1 MSYIKKILPFLLL
14 AIFTFSCEKDDKSI
28 DESKIISIPD
38 PNLKKLLYT
47 ALKKDLSETI
57 TEKEAKTLDF
67 IFLAFDNPQE
77 TIKNLSGIEYFE
89 NLQVLSFYPDK
100 KINNVDLLKN
110 LKITSIFLSDRNL
123 KEDEPLELDAN
134 SFPKSLTS
142 LSFGSRIE
150 IKNISSL
157 KELSELSIGK
167 YEYNRKD
174 EPLELDANSF
184 PKGLTSL
191 SFGNRIEVKNISSLK
206 ELSELSISTSRN
218 RNTKK
223 EIDIAFLENL
233 PKLTSISIDGFKIS
247 NQETLKKL
255 KNLEVM
261 NFDATKLEDL
271 DFLKNSKNTLKEVS
285 LPINSQAD
293 FSNLSNFPNLT
304 SVDVYSS
311 NSNSIELDLTP
322 LLNKTKLT
330 YLYVSDKNFT
340 LNIKQIKSFKNLRL
354 LFLPDSFSSLE
365 KEEIISSYPTD
376 TKVSFFK

>member
-47 ALKKDLSETI
+47 GLKKDLSETI
-57 TEKEAKTLDF
+57 TEKEAKTLNF
-67 IFLAFDNPQE
+67 TFLAPDNPQE

-89 NLQVLSFYPDK
+89 NLQLLSFYPDK

-110 LKITSIFLSDRNL
+110 LKITSIVLSDRNL

-157 KELSELSIGK
+157 KELSELDIGK

-206 ELSELSISTSRN
+206 ELSELRISTSSN

-233 PKLTSISIDGFKIS
+233 PKLTSISYIGNFKIS

-255 KNLEVM
+255 KNLEVV
-261 NFDATKLEDL
+261 NFDATKLEGL
-271 DFLKNSKNTLKEVS
+271 DFLKNSKNTLKEVL

-293 FSNLSNFPNLT
+293 FSNLSDFPNLT
-304 SVDVYSS
+304 RVKVYS
-311 NSNSIELDLTP
+311 SNSIELDLTP
-322 LLNKTKLT
+322 LLNKTKLI
-330 YLYVSDKNFT
+330 YLYVSDKDFT
-340 LNIKQIKSFKNLRL
+340 LNIKQIKSFKNLRW

-376 TKVSFFK
+376 TSRVVFY

>member
-89 NLQVLSFYPDK
+89 NLQLLSFYPDK

-110 LKITSIFLSDRNL
+110 LKITSIVLSDRNL

-206 ELSELSISTSRN
+206 ELSELRISTSSN

-233 PKLTSISIDGFKIS
+233 PKLTSISYIGNFKIS

-271 DFLKNSKNTLKEVS
+271 DFLKNSKNTLKEVL

-293 FSNLSNFPNLT
+293 FSNLSDFPNLT
-304 SVDVYSS
+304 RVKVYS
-311 NSNSIELDLTP
+311 SNSIELDLTP
-322 LLNKTKLT
+322 LLNKTKLI
-330 YLYVSDKNFT
+330 YLYVSDKDFT
-340 LNIKQIKSFKNLRL
+340 LNIKQIKSFKNLRW

-376 TKVSFFK
+376 TSRVVFY

>member
-89 NLQVLSFYPDK
+89 NLQLLSFYPDK

-110 LKITSIFLSDRNL
+110 LKITSIVLSDRNL

-206 ELSELSISTSRN
+206 ELSELRISTSSN

-233 PKLTSISIDGFKIS
+233 PKLTSISYIGNFKIS

-255 KNLEVM
+255 KNLEVV
-261 NFDATKLEDL
+261 NFDATKLEGL
-271 DFLKNSKNTLKEVS
+271 DFLKNSKNTLKEVL

-293 FSNLSNFPNLT
+293 FSNLSDFPNLT
-304 SVDVYSS
+304 RVKVYS
-311 NSNSIELDLTP
+311 SNSIELDLTP
-322 LLNKTKLT
+322 LLNKTKLI
-330 YLYVSDKNFT
+330 YLYVSDKDFT
-340 LNIKQIKSFKNLRL
+340 LNIKQIKSFKNLRW

-376 TKVSFFK
+376 TSRVVFY

>member
-110 LKITSIFLSDRNL
+110 LKITSIVLSDRNL

-206 ELSELSISTSRN
+206 ELSELRISTSSN

-233 PKLTSISIDGFKIS
+233 PKLTSISYIGNFKIS

-255 KNLEVM
+255 KNLEVV
-261 NFDATKLEDL
+261 NFDATKLEGL
-271 DFLKNSKNTLKEVS
+271 DFLKNSKNTLKEVL

-293 FSNLSNFPNLT
+293 FSNLSDFPNLT
-304 SVDVYSS
+304 RVKVYS
-311 NSNSIELDLTP
+311 SNSIELDLTP
-322 LLNKTKLT
+322 LLNKTKLI
-330 YLYVSDKNFT
+330 YLYVSDKDFT
-340 LNIKQIKSFKNLRL
+340 LNIKQIKSFKNLRW

>member
-110 LKITSIFLSDRNL
+110 LKITSIVLSDRNL

-157 KELSELSIGK
+157 KELSELDIGK

-206 ELSELSISTSRN
+206 ELSELRISTSSN

-233 PKLTSISIDGFKIS
+233 PKLTSISYIGNFKIS

-255 KNLEVM
+255 KNLEVV
-261 NFDATKLEDL
+261 NFDATKLEGL
-271 DFLKNSKNTLKEVS
+271 DFLKNSKNTLKEVL

-293 FSNLSNFPNLT
+293 FSNLSDFPNLT
-304 SVDVYSS
+304 RVKVYS
-311 NSNSIELDLTP
+311 SNSIELDLTP
-322 LLNKTKLT
+322 LLNKTKLI
-330 YLYVSDKNFT
+330 YLYVSDKDFT
-340 LNIKQIKSFKNLRL
+340 LNIKQIKSFKNLRW